1 VSAATDTK
9 VDAAPERAAPRP
21 PTTRAPGMAL
31 RRGILRSPVY
41 LMLAVAAVLSVLPFC
56 WMVIA
61 STHTTADLFGTPL
74 PVLPGGELW
83 TNLAR
88 LQESVNFSQVMF
100 NSFAIA
106 VVYTVFSSIVSIM
119 CGYGL
124 ATYRFRGRGLLLG
137 VVLVTMMI
145 PMQVLL
151 VPLFQMMASVGWID
165 SYQAVVLP
173 FLANAF
179 GIFLMR
185 QGFLDFPVTLIEAAR
200 IDGANEFRTFYRIV
214 LPVVRP
220 QIAALVIYTFISQW
234 NAFIWP
240 LLMLNT
246 EDKYTVPVALNTM
259 IGMSRVDYSG
269 LMLGSLLATL
279 PLMLLFL
286 VFQKQFVSGLLGGA
300 VKG

>member
-1 VSAATDTK
+1 MTNLETRAVVLPGREPRS
-9 VDAAPERAAPRP
+9 RAAGEK
-21 PTTRAPGMAL
+21 RARNAL
-31 RRGILRSPVY
+31 SRIPIYAVLIL
-41 LMLAVAAVLSVLPFC
+41 AAAVSIAPFL
-56 WMVIA
+56 WMTVA
-61 STHTTADLFGTPL
+61 STHTTADLFGTPMKL
-74 PVLPGGELW
+74 LPGGEFW

-88 LQESVNFSQVMF
+88 LEERVGFSRVML

-106 VVYTVFSSIVSIM
+106 VIYTAVSSLISVM

-124 ATYRFRGRGLLLG
+124 AMYRFRGRGLLLG
-137 VVLVTMMI
+137 VILVTMMI

-151 VPLFQMMASVGWID
+151 VPLFQIMASLGWID
-165 SYQAVVLP
+165 TYQAVILP

-185 QGFLDFPVTLIEAAR
+185 QGFLDFPVSLVEAAR
-200 IDGANEFRTFYRIV
+200 IDGASELRIFYSIV
-214 LPVVRP
+214 LPTARP
-220 QIAALVIYTFISQW
+220 QIAALIIYTFISQW
-234 NAFIWP
+234 NSFIWP

-246 EDKYTVPVALNTM
+246 EDQYTVPVALNTM

-279 PLMLLFL
+279 PILIIFLL
-286 VFQKQFVSGLLGGA
+286 FQKQFVAGLLGGS

>member
-1 VSAATDTK
+1 MTV
-9 VDAAPERAAPRP
+9 APTRPAVRESIAPSRAVAPASR
-21 PTTRAPGMAL
+21 L
-31 RRGILRSPVY
+31 RRAVLRSPVY
-41 LMLAVAAVLSVLPFC
+41 VALAVAAAISVLPFA

-61 STHTTADLFGTPL
+61 STHTTADIFATPL

-88 LQESVNFSQVMF
+88 LEESVQFSRVML
-100 NSFAIA
+100 NSALIA
-106 VVYTVFSSIVSIM
+106 VVYTVFSSIVSLM

-124 ATYRFRGRGLLLG
+124 ATYRFRGRGVLLG

-151 VPLFQMMASVGWID
+151 VPLFQMMASAGWID
-165 SYQAVVLP
+165 TYQAVILP

-185 QGFLDFPVTLIEAAR
+185 QAFLDFPVSLIEAAR
-200 IDGANEFRTFYRIV
+200 IDGADELRTFYRIV
-214 LPVVRP
+214 LPVARP
-220 QIAALVIYTFISQW
+220 QIAALIIYTFISQW

-246 EDKYTVPVALNTM
+246 ESNYTVPVALNTM
-259 IGMSRVDYSG
+259 IGLSRVDYSG

-286 VFQKQFVSGLLGGA
+286 VFQRQFVAGLLGGA